1 MSNNFHESFLMCT
14 VVLNVRTCMSIG
26 PCDCLILH
34 ACPRHITYD
43 VYSMLSY
50 GFTLFPAVST
60 APLDL
65 MATNISTSGFNLEWN
80 PPNSPNE
87 IIDFYQVV
95 LFADNNPDLPAL
107 NPVNVSGTSYT
118 VTGLAPFTEYSV
130 RVCAYT
136 TECGDIANLSVT
148 TLGGEKGQ
156 S

>member
-1 MSNNFHESFLMCT
+1 MYSCAECSHMC
-14 VVLNVRTCMSIG
+14 IG

-34 ACPRHITYD
+34 ACPRHVYHYD
-43 VYSMLSY
+43 VYIMYLHGY
-50 GFTLFPAVST
+50 ALFPIVST

-65 MATNISTSGFNLEWN
+65 LATNISTSGFNLEWN
-80 PPNSPNE
+80 PPSCPNE
-87 IIDFYQVV
+87 NIVFYQVV

-136 TECGDIANLSVT
+136 TECGDFANLSVR
-148 TLGGEKGQ
+148 TLGGEEGNLNWC
-156 S
+156 